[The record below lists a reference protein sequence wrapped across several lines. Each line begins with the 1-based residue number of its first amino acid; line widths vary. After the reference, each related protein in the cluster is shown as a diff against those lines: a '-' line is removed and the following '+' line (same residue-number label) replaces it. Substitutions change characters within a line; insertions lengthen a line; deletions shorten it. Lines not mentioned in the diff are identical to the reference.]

1 MMCWNQLPP
10 LERAKCA
17 YLFSLFCSVMSHLS
31 MKLPWWK
38 YLHNGN
44 GQVQQAKVVCLCL
57 CLVAHLWPTL
67 CNPLDCSLPGSSV
80 HGIFQ
85 ARILEWVAIFFSKG
99 SSLSRNQTHVSCIA
113 GSFLYCRR
121 TLYLLSHL

>member
-1 MMCWNQLPP
+1 MMCWNQLTP

-17 YLFSLFCSVMSHLS
+17 YLFSLFLLS
-31 MKLPWWK
+31 DVSFEHEIAMVEI
-38 YLHNGN
+38 HNGN
-44 GQVQQAKVVCLCL
+44 GQVQQVKVVCLCL

-99 SSLSRNQTHVSCIA
+99 SSLPRNQTHVSCIA
-113 GSFLYCRR
+113 GSFLHFRR
-121 TLYLLSHL
+121 ILYLLSHL